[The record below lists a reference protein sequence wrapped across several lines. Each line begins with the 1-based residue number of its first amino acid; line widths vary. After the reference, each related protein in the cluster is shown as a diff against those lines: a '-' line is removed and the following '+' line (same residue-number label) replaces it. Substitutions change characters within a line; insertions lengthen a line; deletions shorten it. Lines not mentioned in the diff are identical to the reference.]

1 MGKLNATDAEV
12 EAVAKAAGCDGFIR
26 KLDKGY
32 DTICGEG
39 GGHLSGGEKQR
50 ISIARA
56 MLKNAKIVILDEATA
71 SIDPEN
77 EAMIQKAI
85 SALTKGKTLIVIA
98 HRLGTITDADNIVVV
113 QDGHIEAQGT
123 HEQLKENCP
132 LYSKMWNSYLG
143 VRDVA

>member
-1 MGKLNATDAEV
+1 
-12 EAVAKAAGCDGFIR
+12 
-26 KLDKGY
+26 
-32 DTICGEG
+32 
-39 GGHLSGGEKQR
+39 
-50 ISIARA
+50 
-56 MLKNAKIVILDEATA
+56 MLKNTKIVILDEATA

-113 QDGHIEAQGT
+113 QDGHIEAQGN

-132 LYSKMWNSYLG
+132 LYGKMWNSYLG

>member
-1 MGKLNATDAEV
+1 
-12 EAVAKAAGCDGFIR
+12 
-26 KLDKGY
+26 
-32 DTICGEG
+32 
-39 GGHLSGGEKQR
+39 
-50 ISIARA
+50 
-56 MLKNAKIVILDEATA
+56 MLKNTKIVILDEATA

-113 QDGHIEAQGT
+113 QEN

-132 LYSKMWNSYLG
+132 LYGKMWNSYLG